1 MTKPV
6 ASRVIKSV
14 PLRGKDILSSIR
26 WLKRKP
32 VGTGRD
38 ERLAKSAEVEKN
50 PVLYSNQ
57 FSLSVEDLGGNSG
70 GHCFDYYA

>member
-1 MTKPV
+1 
-6 ASRVIKSV
+6 
-14 PLRGKDILSSIR
+14 LSSIR

-50 PVLYSNQ
+50 TVLYSNQ
-57 FSLSVEDLGGNSG
+57 FSLSVEDLGGNPS
-70 GHCFDYYA
+70 GHCFDYHA